1 MLMDLVFLLSQNMDI
16 LEKEELLKSLTSN
29 ELKIVT
35 DVLNSDRSSIIPT
48 SATWYPS

>member
-1 MLMDLVFLLSQNMDI
+1 MLMDIVFLLSQNVDM
-16 LEKEELLKSLTSN
+16 LETEEILKSLTSN

-35 DVLNSDRSSIIPT
+35 DVLNSDRSSIIPA